1 MKKNQASRTAEYMAL
16 FRAIESARPES
27 KRLFNDPFAIGFLH
41 GSIALLAHVA
51 RIRFAGNVVPWLIDT
66 RSVPGARTVAV
77 ARTRFIDER
86 LVDALKQGVKQL
98 VILGAGYDTRAYRIA
113 GIEQSRVFE
122 IDHPNTS
129 TAKQFHLQRQLGSL
143 PDHVRFIAID
153 FNEQSLAQALS
164 STDFDASLKTF
175 FIWEGVTNY
184 LSAEAVDAGFRTMR
198 EIAQDSAIVFTY
210 VDKAVIDSDNNFEG
224 AARLKQVLA
233 RAGERWTFGFDPP
246 ELKAYLAERGYRL
259 RGNIGSVELRSRYSN
274 ASRRNLRG
282 YEFYRVAVAES
293 VV

>member
-1 MKKNQASRTAEYMAL
+1 MAL

-27 KRLFNDPFAIGFLH
+27 GRLFDDPFAIGFLH
-41 GSIALLAHVA
+41 GSLRVLAHVA
-51 RIRFAGNVVPWLIDT
+51 RTPFAGNIVPWLIDT

-77 ARTRFIDER
+77 ARTRFIDEQ
-86 LVDALKQGVKQL
+86 LIGALKQGVQQL

-113 GIEQSRVFE
+113 GVEQSRVFE

-129 TAKQFHLQRQLGSL
+129 KVKQLHLKRQLSSL
-143 PDHVRFIAID
+143 PHHVRFIAVD
-153 FNEQSLAQALS
+153 FNEQSLAQALTP
-164 STDFDASLKTF
+164 TDFDASLKTF

-198 EIAQDSAIVFTY
+198 EIAQESAIVFTY
-210 VDKAVIDSDNNFEG
+210 VDKAVLDSDHKFEG
-224 AARLKQVLA
+224 AAKLKQVLA
-233 RAGERWTFGFDPP
+233 KAGERWTFGFNPP
-246 ELKAYLAERGYRL
+246 ELRRYLAERRYCL
-259 RGNIGSVELRSRYSN
+259 LEDIGSVELRSRYFN
-274 ASRRNLRG
+274 GSRRNLRG